1 MVAFNEPNLSP
12 ALVAGRARLATLR
25 ARPPTPSQ
33 TEKSSALLTHKT
45 RTQRTPAARARA
57 RVTRARA
64 YRLFF
69 FLPPFFFLA
78 ADFFFEP
85 PPPPLFMRLGILP
98 PPAQILAARF
108 SMASVIL

>member
-1 MVAFNEPNLSP
+1 MVAFKEPNLKACRPRSP
-12 ALVAGRARLATLR
+12 RYFAGPPTRALPGGKEQRDDTQDPNTEDASRER
-25 ARPPTPSQ
+25 ARP
-33 TEKSSALLTHKT
+33 
-45 RTQRTPAARARA
+45 

-98 PPAQILAARF
+98 PPAQIFAARC

>member
-1 MVAFNEPNLSP
+1 MHSLQQ
-12 ALVAGRARLATLR
+12 ALQFARASHGASLPTQT
-25 ARPPTPSQ
+25 RPP
-33 TEKSSALLTHKT
+33 EARKSSALLTAHKT
-45 RTQRTPAARARA
+45 QTQRTPAARARP
-57 RVTRARA
+57 RLTRARA

-85 PPPPLFMRLGILP
+85 PEPPLFMRLGILP